1 MNKVPAAA
9 WVIGVDQ
16 GDSLESFSSFL
27 KSCIR
32 ENYSSLINTPST
44 RWVKVAPQ
52 WNYLPVEERPV
63 GLSKKQIQSNLSI
76 VLCMSKSVDLSSVTC
91 LQKSERPGQYFMVNK
106 KNYKISYEN
115 QPVIV
120 QVYVAPKVKV
130 ASLKTPSNRIGQLK
144 STEKSSMSYNIPSKS
159 AAINIPKGERK
170 ALSYRQQLLKI
181 VRDNYKGFVFSRAVR
196 SVRLAKDEKS
206 KKTVIVMTLK
216 NSNVDVSNV
225 SFMKLDS
232 KSTSDS
238 FINEYFFVDEY
249 GQKVQIGKRYVK
261 IQTRVPQVMVESL
274 KAPTNKIGQRT
285 PSKKN
290 STKFFISLSSK
301 TPVSEKRQTYRRLLQ
316 QYRSSLV
323 NVKGVHWL
331 RMSSRWS
338 GLTDDESKSL
348 TDLETKNSTAIVIGI
363 NHPSVDFSNVSCLK
377 LDDRMSDFSNSFVNE
392 YYLVDSKGK
401 SVEYKGIYVKIQTR
415 CIGDFTVASL
425 APPKNK
431 IGQTGKSYKP
441 TEFFIPINDDTDC
454 KTEEVQT
461 PKDRMVGIVQ
471 EYHKSLS
478 NSPDVHWIKLGASKN
493 STSNNILIAVSN
505 ANSDDISKNKNLQFH
520 QSINKNG
527 YLNEYYL
534 KTDGGKPVTCNGSPV
549 KVQTLVQK
557 VQVSAL
563 GAPSNYVRQL
573 KKTNV
578 VIPST
583 AQSTGI

>member
-1 MNKVPAAA
+1 MMNKMPAAA

-27 KSCIR
+27 KSCVR
-32 ENYSSLINTPST
+32 ENHGDLINTPFT

-76 VLCMSKSVDLSSVTC
+76 ILCMSKNVDLSSVSC
-91 LQKSERPGQYFMVNK
+91 LQKSECPGQYFLVNK

-130 ASLKTPSNRIGQLK
+130 ASLKTPSNKIGQLK
-144 STEKSSMSYNIPSKS
+144 SADKSSMSYTIPSKP
-159 AAINIPKGERK
+159 ITFNIPKNERK

-181 VRDNYKGFVFSRAVR
+181 VRDNYKGFVFSRSVR

-206 KKTVIVMTLK
+206 KKMVIVMTLK
-216 NSNVDVSNV
+216 NANVDVSNV

-274 KAPTNKIGQRT
+274 KEPTNKIGQRN
-285 PSKKN
+285 PSKKS

-301 TPVSEKRQTYRRLLQ
+301 TPVSEKRQTYRRLIQ
-316 QYRSSLV
+316 KYHSDMV

-331 RMSSRWS
+331 RMGSRWT

-377 LDDRMSDFSNSFVNE
+377 LDERMSDFSNSFVNE
-392 YYLVDSKGK
+392 YYLVDSQGK
-401 SVEYKGIYVKIQTR
+401 SVEYKGTYVKIQTR

-425 APPKNK
+425 AKPTNK
-431 IGQTGKSYKP
+431 IGQKGKSYKP

-454 KTEEVQT
+454 KAEEVQT

-478 NSPDVHWIKLGASKN
+478 NSQDVHWIKLGASKS
-493 STSNNILIAVSN
+493 STNNILIAVSN
-505 ANSDDISKNKNLQFH
+505 AKSDDMSKNKNLQFH
-520 QSINKNG
+520 QSINRNG

-534 KTDGGKPVTCNGSPV
+534 TTDSGKRVECNGSPV

-557 VQVSAL
+557 VKVSAL

-573 KKTNV
+573 KKSNV